1 MITISSGNYF
11 LTWFLEQSYVVDIIS
26 PVLEMKKVRLS
37 GIE

>member
-1 MITISSGNYF
+1 MITVSSGNYF
-11 LTWFLEQSYVVDIIS
+11 LTWFLEQSYVVS